1 MHKIHF
7 FYLRKDNIIKKLK
20 YIASAFN
27 AQSDPGVATKYI
39 IISSWGNCHEHM
51 S

>member
-1 MHKIHF
+1 MSRNCIKSIF
-7 FYLRKDNIIKKLK
+7 FLRKDNIIKKLK
-20 YIASAFN
+20 YVASAFN

-39 IISSWGNCHEHM
+39 IISSLGKF